1 MDFTCILSIVG
12 YNRGIEANNTFW
24 EKKMNELRKIAEC
37 AEEIMFEDK
46 KIGKMSAMVRA
57 IQESDELI
65 CDDQFDEIEE
75 IMDEIAIENSLKNND
90 WSNFG
95 LSGQGLLNK

>member
-1 MDFTCILSIVG
+1 
-12 YNRGIEANNTFW
+12 
-24 EKKMNELRKIAEC
+24 MNELRKIAEC

-75 IMDEIAIENSLKNND
+75 IMDELP
-90 WSNFG
+90 
-95 LSGQGLLNK
+95 